1 MGRQR
6 HSRCRSQNWG
16 KKTPKNLD
24 TFTELEEGGGGGGEK
39 EKEGREEKV
48 IAAIT

>member
-1 MGRQR
+1 MQKPEV
-6 HSRCRSQNWG
+6 G
-16 KKTPKNLD
+16 KKKPKNLD